1 MHAPHLI
8 PAEVVAPALPGFVAD
23 GALAI
28 ATLAAVLLCV
38 VAYGLHEGWNHS
50 IGWGLRW
57 LANQCHRAPSIS
69 IPFIG
74 QIDPLYLLGDLFE
87 WIDHGIAHSLATLY
101 LDSEKAVVYLW
112 HLTGVVF
119 WWSVNETKALSLDLY
134 HALRHMVVVTVPD
147 AAKWA
152 RRDAIATAR
161 SLVHREA
168 AARRAVDGELRHLA
182 HVAEADA
189 ELGIRKAEHALD
201 WSEAQVGHI
210 GKEID
215 ALRARLHGIERMLRP
230 AAIVALIGATIF
242 KEFGLGWL
250 RCSNVGRMGRFLC
263 GLPLGLLDDLLAL
276 EVVALVASDV
286 CAFADSVQRIAH
298 AIRPFMLDLVDAED
312 ALVGCHG
319 ATRPPDLPLPTVHYP
334 PANRGL
340 QLAD

>member
-1 MHAPHLI
+1 MPLV
-8 PAEVVAPALPGFVAD
+8 PAFVAE

-28 ATLAAVLLCV
+28 ATLGAVLVCV
-38 VAYGLHEGWNHS
+38 VAYGLHEGWEHT

-57 LANQCHRAPSIS
+57 VANQVRGAIS
-69 IPFIG
+69 IPTGFWG
-74 QIDPLYLLGDLFE
+74 DIDPLAPIADALE
-87 WIDHGIAHSLATLY
+87 WIEKSISHALATLY
-101 LDSEKAVVYLW
+101 LDSEKAVVFLW
-112 HLTGVVF
+112 HLMGAIF
-119 WWSVNETKALSLDLY
+119 WWSVHETKALSLDLY
-134 HALRHMVVVTVPD
+134 HALRHTIVVTVPD

-152 RRDAIATAR
+152 RRDAIHTAR
-161 SLVHREA
+161 TLVHREEA
-168 AARRAVDGELRHLA
+168 LRRAADHELRHLA

-210 GKEID
+210 GREING
-215 ALRARLHGIERMLRP
+215 LRARLRKIERSLSP

-250 RCSNVGRMGRFLC
+250 RCHNVGRMGRFLC

-276 EVVALVASDV
+276 EIVALVATDV
-286 CAFADSVQRIAH
+286 CAFAGSVQSIAH
-298 AIRPFMLDLVDAED
+298 ALRPYLIELVDAED

-319 ATRPPDLPLPTVHYP
+319 ATRPPELPLPAAHYP
-334 PANRGL
+334 PANLGL